1 MSNVVTKKHV
11 SRRTI
16 LRGLGAS
23 LALPFLDSM
32 VPAFAGPVKA
42 AMATP
47 MRMGAFYAPNGMSMG
62 YWTPKSYGAAFD
74 TTPIL
79 APLEP
84 FRDNLF
90 VLSHLSNSAG
100 VGDGVGGHARS
111 CGPWLTSARVKK
123 TEGPDIRAGIS
134 MDQIAAQHI
143 GQETQLSSLE
153 LSLDSNATL
162 GACDAGYSCV
172 YTNTISWRDEKTPMP
187 MEADPRAVFE
197 RLFGATESTDPAAR
211 RARLAQERSV
221 LDLAQESLTRL
232 KQTLGAHDQLR
243 LNQYLD
249 GVRETERRIQAAE
262 AQSERELPVV
272 ERPGAAPDS
281 YEQHCQLM
289 LDLMV
294 LAFQTDMTRVS
305 TFMMS
310 KEQTGRAY
318 PEIGVPDGHHAVSHH
333 QNQPAKLEKLAKIN
347 VYHTQQFAYF
357 LDKLRNTPDGDGTLF
372 DHSMFVYGSG
382 MSDGN
387 LHFQLDLPTML
398 VGGLAGTRKGGR
410 HVGYRNDT
418 PVANL
423 WVTMLEKMGVPVE
436 TFGDSTGRLDYLS
449 NA

>member
-32 VPAFAGPVKA
+32 VPALAGPVRA
-42 AMATP
+42 AMGMP
-47 MRMGAFYAPNGMSMG
+47 KRVGAFYAPNGMSMG
-62 YWTPKSYGAAFD
+62 YWTPKSYGPGFEM
-74 TTPIL
+74 TPIL

-111 CGPWLTSARVKK
+111 CGPWLTSSRIKK

-134 MDQIAAQHI
+134 MDQVAAKHL
-143 GQETQLSSLE
+143 GQDTQLSSIE
-153 LSLDSNATL
+153 LSLDTNETL
-162 GACDAGYSCV
+162 GACDSGYSCV
-172 YTNTISWRDEKTPMP
+172 YTNTISWRDETTPMP
-187 MEADPRAVFE
+187 TEADPRAVFE
-197 RLFGATESTDPAAR
+197 RLFGAAESTDPAAR
-211 RARLAQERSV
+211 MARLEQERSV
-221 LDLAQESLTRL
+221 LDLARESLSRL
-232 KQTLGAHDQLR
+232 KQTLGAQDQLR

-272 ERPGAAPDS
+272 DRPGAAPGS

-289 LDLMV
+289 LDLLV

-318 PEIGVPDGHHAVSHH
+318 PEIGVPDGHHPVSHH
-333 QNQPAKLEKLAKIN
+333 QNDPAKLEKLAKIN
-347 VYHTQQFAYF
+347 AYHTQQFAYF
-357 LDKLRNTPDGDGTLF
+357 LDKLRQTPDGDGTLF

-387 LHFQLDLPTML
+387 LHFQLDLPTVL
-398 VGGLAGTRKGGR
+398 VGGVAGTGKGGR

-423 WVTMLEKMGVPVE
+423 WVTMLEKMGVPEE
-436 TFGDSTGRLDYLS
+436 TFGDSTGKLEYLS
-449 NA
+449 